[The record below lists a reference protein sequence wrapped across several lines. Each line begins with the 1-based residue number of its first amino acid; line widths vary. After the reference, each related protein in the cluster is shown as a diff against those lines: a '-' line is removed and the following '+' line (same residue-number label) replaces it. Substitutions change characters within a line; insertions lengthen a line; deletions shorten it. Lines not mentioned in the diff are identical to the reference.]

1 MLGVTF
7 LPNYV
12 ASAPDTRP
20 FVVLLFNYLGM
31 ADSHSHKGL
40 IFIISVNSDPDSV
53 VCFGEGWAY
62 DCAKVQFIYINQKV
76 RD

>member
-7 LPNYV
+7 LSDYV
-12 ASAPDTRP
+12 ASTPDTRP
-20 FVVLLFNYLGM
+20 FVVLLFHYFRM

-40 IFIISVNSDPDSV
+40 IFIISVDSDSNSV
-53 VCFGEGWAY
+53 VCFCEGWTY
-62 DCAKVQFIYINQKV
+62 DCAKVQFIYIKQKV